1 MSPEDRIPRAT
12 RALAD
17 YFLMGV
23 PNIWLVDPIRRV
35 AYIYGAAGLQPAAS
49 LVLTIPGTP
58 IRLDLNDIFLKLD
71 RKIASHKRL

>member
-12 RALAD
+12 RVLAD

-23 PNIWLVDPIRRV
+23 PNIWLIDPIRR
-35 AYIYGAAGLQPAAS
+35 AAHIYNATGLQPAAS
-49 LVLTIPGTP
+49 LILTVPGTP

-71 RKIASHKRL
+71 QKIASHKRL